1 MGGNGKEHASSVHG
15 AESLKEFKNA
25 EKQQPEEKYRD
36 LKMFQ
41 DGGSVSKW
49 ANERLP
55 HTRTP

>member
-1 MGGNGKEHASSVHG
+1 MGRNGKEHASSVCG
-15 AESLKEFKNA
+15 AGSLKEFKNA